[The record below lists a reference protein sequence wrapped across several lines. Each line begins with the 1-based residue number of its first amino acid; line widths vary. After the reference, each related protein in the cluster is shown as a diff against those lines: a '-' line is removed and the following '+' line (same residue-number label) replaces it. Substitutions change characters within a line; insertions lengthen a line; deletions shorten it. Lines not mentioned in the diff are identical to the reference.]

1 VTSQQAISL
10 ERERPSTN
18 PELEAVFRL
27 HYSRITKL
35 IARIT
40 KDPGRAEELAV
51 DVFLRLRSS
60 RIEDDHSASG
70 WLSRTAV
77 RLALDEL
84 RQQERRGRLS
94 RFIASFR
101 SQPNPEEIL
110 YSKDQRDSVMGIL
123 LGLKRRDAE
132 LLMLRAEGLSYE
144 ELAQVLTINLASVG
158 KLLSRAQQNF
168 RKEYLK
174 RHGKAD

>member
-1 VTSQQAISL
+1 MTSQQAISL
-10 ERERPSTN
+10 ESEHPSTT

-27 HYSRITKL
+27 HYSRITKI

-51 DVFLRLRSS
+51 EVFLRWTAARTNEEL
-60 RIEDDHSASG
+60 ATSG
-70 WLSRTAV
+70 WLTRTAV
-77 RLALDEL
+77 RLALDEV

-94 RFIASFR
+94 RFIAAFR

-110 YSKDQRDSVMGIL
+110 HSKDQRNSVMGVL
-123 LGLKRRDAE
+123 LRLKRRDAE

-144 ELAQVLTINLASVG
+144 ELAQALAINVASVG
-158 KLLSRAQQNF
+158 KLLSRAQHAF
-168 RKEYLK
+168 RKEYVK